1 MAIEGVVVAGFVDG
15 ATAPGG
21 DRVSDAALVRHMIEG
36 SQEALAALYNRHGAA
51 VFAAAMRAN
60 GDRWIA
66 AEVVQETFLALWNR
80 AELFDPSR
88 GTLSAWLATIAR
100 NRAIDRLRSARRHER
115 AANFSSFA
123 GTEADDHSV
132 VEWLTAS
139 GELIG
144 VAGPEPVPEV
154 ALSDKETR
162 ASIEEALGSLD
173 PVERRVI
180 ALAYDGG
187 LSQSEIAAS
196 LGWPIGTVK
205 TRTRR
210 ALRHLRDRLERPG
223 AAVPADVTGPRNGT
237 RDNTRSTH
245 TNLPAVGLGEC
256 LAPC

>member
-1 MAIEGVVVAGFVDG
+1 MAIERTVSEAVGDSMTGPAIDSGPDKRLMCQLI
-15 ATAPGG
+15 GG
-21 DRVSDAALVRHMIEG
+21 SED
-36 SQEALAALYNRHGAA
+36 ALAALYDRHADA
-51 VFAAAMRAN
+51 VFSAAMRAN
-60 GDRWIA
+60 RDRWIA

-100 NRAIDRLRSARRHER
+100 NRAIDRLRSAARHER

-123 GTEADDHSV
+123 SSEADDHSV

-139 GELIG
+139 GQLIG
-144 VAGPEPVPEV
+144 VAGPQPVPET

-180 ALAYDGG
+180 VLAYDGG
-187 LSQSEIAAS
+187 LSQSEIATS

-223 AAVPADVTGPRNGT
+223 AGVPADTT
-237 RDNTRSTH
+237 RSQRGARENTRSTH
-245 TNLPAVGLGEC
+245 TTRPAAGLGEC

>member
-1 MAIEGVVVAGFVDG
+1 MGTDGVGVAGYVEG
-15 ATAPGG
+15 GTAPG
-21 DRVSDAALVRHMIEG
+21 DRVSDATLVRHMIEG
-36 SQEALAALYNRHGAA
+36 CQEALAGLYDRHGAA
-51 VFAAAMRAN
+51 VFAAAMRAVR
-60 GDRWIA
+60 DRWIA

-80 AELFDPSR
+80 GELFDPSR
-88 GTLSAWLATIAR
+88 GTLAAWLATIAR
-100 NRAIDRLRSARRHER
+100 NRAIDRLRSAARHER
-115 AANFSSFA
+115 AASFSSFA
-123 GTEADDHSV
+123 SSEADEHSV

-144 VAGPEPVPEV
+144 AAGPEPVPEI
-154 ALSDKETR
+154 ALTDKETR
-162 ASIEEALGSLD
+162 ASIEDALGSLD

-180 ALAYDGG
+180 VLAYDGG

-223 AAVPADVTGPRNGT
+223 AGGPADATGLRHGT
-237 RDNTRSTH
+237 RENTRSTH
-245 TNLPAVGLGEC
+245 SKRPAVGLGEC